1 MFLENTG
8 MYIVVDVS
16 EAKRHDAGF
25 LEILVS

>member
-1 MFLENTG
+1 MFLENIG

-16 EAKRHDAGF
+16 EGKRHDAGF

>member
-8 MYIVVDVS
+8 MHIVVDVS
-16 EAKRHDAGF
+16 EGKRHDAGF

>member
-1 MFLENTG
+1 MFVENTG

-16 EAKRHDAGF
+16 EGKRYDAEF

>member
-1 MFLENTG
+1 MCLENTG

-16 EAKRHDAGF
+16 EGKRHDAGF